1 MRRLVRSRLS
11 LGLVLGALLA
21 ALVAAPAQAAHH
33 TRWVDDDG
41 GSSGGPA
48 ACSHAGFTSI
58 QDAIDASSRWDTVK
72 VCPGTY
78 TEQLT
83 IDVRGLTVKSVWN
96 RGAHIVAPELLTVG
110 DDGVAA
116 LVRITSYAGRLV
128 GFELDIAAG
137 DIPTGAAKASTTLV
151 GCSSVDVAIF
161 ALGQRNRVN
170 NNFIDS
176 TGDYTYSGECG
187 YYYGIVVGDHLPF
200 TASFGSPYP
209 RETSKVR
216 GNVVR
221 DFKAGGILV
230 EGAATK
236 ARVVHNSGRFQ
247 HLDDPYACDLVPVP
261 FGADVSASACASVAP
276 VSGVNGGFDYSFG
289 IAAED
294 GALVDIYDNEVF
306 SSGDFTLGDGTMV
319 WSGIALLGVDGDSKI
334 RGNDTHNTFVGI
346 AIGDTFVSSGVTA
359 SSTPGIQVKH
369 NTMTDSYAGIIV
381 DNDANDIHHN
391 RSRLNLYG
399 TYMEGGADNVIHD
412 NDFRFNLGYDC
423 YDTSSGSGTEG
434 TANTWF
440 DNLGTDNDPAAL
452 CTGPF

>member
-137 DIPTGAAKASTTLV
+137 DLPSGGCQGEHCPRRLLDCRCCPLRSWPARPSQQQLHRFDRRLHLQRRMRLLLRHRRRRPSAFHRQLRIAVSARDLQGARQRRARLQGRRHPGR
-151 GCSSVDVAIF
+151 GC
-161 ALGQRNRVN
+161 
-170 NNFIDS
+170 
-176 TGDYTYSGECG
+176 C
-187 YYYGIVVGDHLPF
+187 H
-200 TASFGSPYP
+200 
-209 RETSKVR
+209 
-216 GNVVR
+216 
-221 DFKAGGILV
+221 
-230 EGAATK
+230 EGA
-236 ARVVHNSGRFQ
+236 
-247 HLDDPYACDLVPVP
+247 C
-261 FGADVSASACASVAP
+261 GAQL
-276 VSGVNGGFDYSFG
+276 
-289 IAAED
+289 
-294 GALVDIYDNEVF
+294 GAL
-306 SSGDFTLGDGTMV
+306 
-319 WSGIALLGVDGDSKI
+319 
-334 RGNDTHNTFVGI
+334 
-346 AIGDTFVSSGVTA
+346 
-359 SSTPGIQVKH
+359 P
-369 NTMTDSYAGIIV
+369 
-381 DNDANDIHHN
+381 
-391 RSRLNLYG
+391 
-399 TYMEGGADNVIHD
+399 
-412 NDFRFNLGYDC
+412 
-423 YDTSSGSGTEG
+423 
-434 TANTWF
+434 
-440 DNLGTDNDPAAL
+440 P
-452 CTGPF
+452 P